1 MCDKAKTLAVLATAR
16 IYQGNGD
23 APQTTPEA
31 VLALTRAFTAY
42 LTVDHLRVSFS
53 EYTGNQRVEGAYTKS
68 KITYDERGDAVAVTM
83 DDEGTGTLS
92 IAPED
97 AKNQLEGDTLTW
109 AQVDTPAG
117 ATASGAAGSVLTITP
132 DASTLNVA
140 VSAVAPGASVL
151 TGTDA
156 AGNTVT
162 ETFQVTPGG
171 VSQLVPTFTPGP
183 EQNAAPPA

>member
-53 EYTGNQRVEGAYTKS
+53 EYTGNQRTGTYVKS
-68 KITYDERGDAVAVTM
+68 KVTYNKQGDVMIVEM
-83 DDEGTGTLS
+83 DDEGTGTLT

-97 AKNQLEGDTLTW
+97 AKNFFESDTLTW

-117 ATASGAAGSVLTITP
+117 ATASGAVGAVLTATP
-132 DASTLNVA
+132 DATTLNVA
-140 VSAVAPGASVL
+140 LSAVAPGVSVL
-151 TGTDA
+151 TGSDA
-156 AGNTVT
+156 AGNSLAVTVDISAGTVT
-162 ETFQVTPGG
+162 
-171 VSQLVPTFTPGP
+171 QLAATFTPGP